1 MWKKMWSNQEVTG
14 KMIALYF
21 LAPLSASIIST
32 LVNSYLVE
40 SIWLRTLI
48 YTVVLF
54 IVFALGF
61 YLNETQ
67 KEKKEKNDN

>member
-1 MWKKMWSNQEVTG
+1 MWSNQEVTG

-21 LAPLSASIIST
+21 IAPLSASIIST
-32 LVNSYLVE
+32 FVNSYLVE
-40 SIWLRTLI
+40 SIWLRALI

>member
-1 MWKKMWSNQEVTG
+1 MWSNQEVTG

-32 LVNSYLVE
+32 FVNSYLVE

>member
-1 MWKKMWSNQEVTG
+1 MWSNQEVTG

-21 LAPLSASIIST
+21 IAPLSASIIST
-32 LVNSYLVE
+32 FVNSYLVE

>member
-1 MWKKMWSNQEVTG
+1 MWSNQEVTG

-21 LAPLSASIIST
+21 IAPLSASIIST
-32 LVNSYLVE
+32 FVNSYLVE
-40 SIWLRTLI
+40 SIWLRALI

-54 IVFALGF
+54 IVFVLGF